1 LSIAFNIIEEVLAM
15 EESAN
20 NLQTPEPQPESL
32 NWAKEIFEWVAC
44 FAIAIVVALLI
55 KNFVFTLVKV
65 DGASM
70 NPTLE
75 NGDRL
80 FTRVIFYS
88 EPEQG
93 DIVIFNPPVSA
104 TNKAPNEDIA
114 YVKRVIATEGQV
126 VDINEEGEVLVDGK
140 VLKEDYISEK
150 INTRLPYSA
159 RWVDFPF
166 KVPKGTVFVLGDN
179 RNNSHDSR
187 SSDIGAVPIDNI
199 IGKAEFRIW
208 PLGNFGLYED

>member
-1 LSIAFNIIEEVLAM
+1 M

-20 NLQTPEPQPESL
+20 NIQTPEPQPENL

-126 VDINEEGEVLVDGK
+126 VDINENGEVLVDGK
-140 VLKEDYISEK
+140 VLVKHG
-150 INTRLPYSA
+150 YSS
-159 RWVDFPF
+159 
-166 KVPKGTVFVLGDN
+166 L
-179 RNNSHDSR
+179 S
-187 SSDIGAVPIDNI
+187 
-199 IGKAEFRIW
+199 
-208 PLGNFGLYED
+208 

>member
-1 LSIAFNIIEEVLAM
+1 M

-20 NLQTPEPQPESL
+20 NLQTPEPQPENL

-126 VDINEEGEVLVDGK
+126 VDINENGEVLVDGK

-150 INTRLPYSA
+150 INLGLRYSGGV
-159 RWVDFPF
+159 VDFPF
-166 KVPKGTVFVLGDN
+166 KVPKDTVFVLGDN

-187 SSDIGAVPIDNI
+187 SADIGAVPIDNI